1 MYSQIEVSVRSI
13 ANQFKR
19 ITENMR
25 KENMQK
31 KKKDASDVSR
41 SFCSA
46 GWENVFVE
54 DKLLTM

>member
-1 MYSQIEVSVRSI
+1 
-13 ANQFKR
+13 
-19 ITENMR
+19 MR
-25 KENMQK
+25 KENMQKK

-41 SFCSA
+41 SFCLA